1 MSTLKTAWLNL
12 QDGLGKRF
20 AWSHVKA
27 IFYNYAEQK
36 LLSTKLDEM
45 DTAINSKVN
54 KADIVQTESTATD
67 KVPSA
72 AYLKEIKDGLDND
85 IGELTSSQI
94 ISNGLHC
101 DKGTIEE
108 GGYTILGKLV
118 IVNVRVK
125 ITQKV
130 EAKTEISISGFP
142 RTKII
147 SANTVSALCGQGVYR
162 VYRCY
167 CTSSSESMRIVC
179 AFDEATEP
187 DTVLMVGCTYITV

>member
-27 IFYNYAEQK
+27 IFYNYAEHK

-85 IGELTSSQI
+85 IGELTSSVKFGTGAYNLKELTSKGIYWCFSSSQGLPESNKGGALF
-94 ISNGLHC
+94 ISSDDPSSPNVSIVQKFIVLENGH
-101 DKGTIEE
+101 E
-108 GGYTILGKLV
+108 YTIRK
-118 IVNVRVK
+118 
-125 ITQKV
+125 Q
-130 EAKTEISISGFP
+130 SGVWGEWVQ
-142 RTKII
+142 
-147 SANTVSALCGQGVYR
+147 S
-162 VYRCY
+162 
-167 CTSSSESMRIVC
+167 
-179 AFDEATEP
+179 
-187 DTVLMVGCTYITV
+187 